1 MKARLEF
8 DLPEEQEEFDLCHRA
23 SDLYSNL
30 WDLAQQIRTWRKHGH
45 RFKDAEELLDAL
57 WEDCI
62 DHEVHY
68 SEGQGKGWEFFIFP
82 SARKLVV
89 PCKRAQLNQEM
100 SA

>member
-1 MKARLEF
+1 MHLRVDLKLQVDTFGNIKTNKTTMEVF
-8 DLPEEQEEFDLCHRA
+8 LKYKLPEEQQDFDLCHRA

-62 DHEVHY
+62 DHD
-68 SEGQGKGWEFFIFP
+68 
-82 SARKLVV
+82 L
-89 PCKRAQLNQEM
+89 LNF
-100 SA
+100 